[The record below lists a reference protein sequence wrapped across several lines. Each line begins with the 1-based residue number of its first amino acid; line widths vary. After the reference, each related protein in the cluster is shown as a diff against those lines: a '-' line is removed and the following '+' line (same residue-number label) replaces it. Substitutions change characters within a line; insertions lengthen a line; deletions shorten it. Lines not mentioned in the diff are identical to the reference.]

1 MVGKLRHA
9 ADGETE
15 VGSRG
20 QAQVGDRAWVRL
32 TLSQLA
38 RPSQATPPD
47 ASATPQSPRRGE
59 GSPVAGA
66 RTHHVHDLQ
75 EAQGEVDGE
84 RLRVVGHG
92 PLQGVV
98 VLDQLL
104 VELPL
109 ELALQGHLRRAQRA
123 AQGRPPG
130 VHPTPPARGPPPP
143 KASNPNERGSHSQDS
158 PRQRRPLSLAG
169 ASPQTWPGRGAHGA
183 ARMRPGSRGGGVE
196 D

>member
-1 MVGKLRHA
+1 MVGKPRHA

-20 QAQVGDRAWVRL
+20 QAQVGNRARARL

-47 ASATPQSPRRGE
+47 PSATPQSPRRGE

-75 EAQGEVDGE
+75 EAEGEVDGE

-109 ELALQGHLRRAQRA
+109 ELALQGHLRRGEPSGLLRE
-123 AQGRPPG
+123 GHRG
-130 VHPTPPARGPPPP
+130 CTP
-143 KASNPNERGSHSQDS
+143 
-158 PRQRRPLSLAG
+158 RPLPADPHRPKQAPQTKGALIPRTAPGSAAHCPSLARAPKPGPG
-169 ASPQTWPGRGAHGA
+169 AGRTEQAGC
-183 ARMRPGSRGGGVE
+183 ARDPAE
-196 D
+196 EE